1 MTGSTTFG
9 QRLLDAAAD
18 RGRLCVGIDPHA
30 SLLHSWGLTDDVA
43 GLAEFSRRC
52 VEAFADTAALVKPQV
67 AFYER
72 FGSAGFAVLEETLM
86 ALREAGCLTVADAK
100 RGDIGS
106 TMAGYAEA
114 WLGEGSPLRADAVT
128 VSPYLGVGALAP
140 VFELAEENGAGV
152 FVLAATSNP
161 EAVALQTLTD
171 DGGRTVAQQIVDAC
185 AERNAAHAQRGVA
198 GNIGVVVGATLEQW
212 CTPDLSRLNGPV
224 LMPGVGAQG
233 ATAADVDRIAAGVG
247 HLAFPNISRAVLSAG
262 PQVSDLRKSVL
273 FAASEFPGRA

>member
-1 MTGSTTFG
+1 MTTFG
-9 QRLLDAAAD
+9 QRLLDAAAG

-30 SLLHSWGLTDDVA
+30 SLLQAWGLTDDVA

-52 VEAFADTAALVKPQV
+52 VEAFSDTAALVKPQV

-72 FGSAGFAVLEETLM
+72 FGSAGFAVLEDTLA
-86 ALREAGCLTVADAK
+86 ALRETGCLTVADAK

-140 VFELAEENGAGV
+140 VLDLAEENAAGV

-161 EAVALQTLTD
+161 EAVALQSQTGAD
-171 DGGRTVAQQIVDAC
+171 GRTIAQQVVDEC
-185 AERNAAHAQRGVA
+185 ARRNAAHAEQGA
-198 GNIGVVVGATLEQW
+198 TGNIGVVVGATLTQA
-212 CTPDLSRLNGPV
+212 PDLSALNGPV

-233 ATAADVDRIAAGVG
+233 GSADDVDRIAAGVA

-262 PQVSDLRKSVL
+262 PRVADLRESVR
-273 FAASEFPGRA
+273 AAAEDFPGQG